1 MVKGNSDNIQIG
13 LYTERNS
20 NPGSG
25 SLSSSSNIN
34 LLVGITNDNSTSV
47 TLYVGV
53 KGSLTNELNLG
64 TNKILIPDGFTEPLS
79 VTVNITNGTINNS
92 TTSTIKVK
100 KVNDAIFNV
109 IPNDGYQL
117 GINNQTCNG
126 TLTNEG
132 IFTINN
138 ITENKECNLTLKRNN
153 LDTSGANTPD
163 LVDGLIPVMY
173 DESKWVKADSSNSN
187 ETYKWYNYD
196 SREWANVVLVTSTNK
211 STYQSADPGTTITE
225 SDILAYYVWIPRYK
239 YKVWNI
245 NKVIGTDSYNAQ
257 TTGID
262 IVFEKG
268 KESTGTISCNYD
280 FSITDNSKLSETC
293 AGSNGNY
300 YTHPAFTFG
309 SDELRGVWV
318 GKFELT
324 GSVSKLTILP
334 SATSLTSSQTEN
346 LSTAIQ
352 NMQTSNN
359 IYGLN
364 TSKTNTDSH
373 MITNMEWGVITYLT
387 NSKYGRCS
395 NGNCVTI
402 SSNAYG
408 SGDSNFSDYKTGCG
422 PISSSSTNYGMTC
435 NTYNTILGQLAS
447 TTGNITGVYDM
458 SGGNFEYV
466 MGNMSS
472 KSGSYSSSFTRSGF
486 SSNWYTSN
494 TAKYLTTYAYGTSVN
509 NQNAYNRSRV
519 GDATDEVML
528 SSNISW
534 YTNNYST
541 FFAFIHIMNTH
552 GLGEEVTI

>member
-1 MVKGNSDNIQIG
+1 
-13 LYTERNS
+13 
-20 NPGSG
+20 
-25 SLSSSSNIN
+25 
-34 LLVGITNDNSTSV
+34 
-47 TLYVGV
+47 
-53 KGSLTNELNLG
+53 
-64 TNKILIPDGFTEPLS
+64 
-79 VTVNITNGTINNS
+79 
-92 TTSTIKVK
+92 
-100 KVNDAIFNV
+100 
-109 IPNDGYQL
+109 
-117 GINNQTCNG
+117 
-126 TLTNEG
+126 
-132 IFTINN
+132 
-138 ITENKECNLTLKRNN
+138 
-153 LDTSGANTPD
+153 
-163 LVDGLIPVMY
+163 MY

-346 LSTAIQ
+346 LSTTIQ

-364 TSKTNTDSH
+364 ASKTNTDSH
-373 MITNMEWGVITYLT
+373 MITHMEWGVITYLT

-395 NGNCVTI
+395 NGNYVTI
-402 SSNAYG
+402 S
-408 SGDSNFSDYKTGCG
+408 
-422 PISSSSTNYGMTC
+422 P
-435 NTYNTILGQLAS
+435 
-447 TTGNITGVYDM
+447 
-458 SGGNFEYV
+458 
-466 MGNMSS
+466 
-472 KSGSYSSSFTRSGF
+472 
-486 SSNWYTSN
+486 
-494 TAKYLTTYAYGTSVN
+494 
-509 NQNAYNRSRV
+509 NAYNRSRV
-519 GDATDEVML
+519 GDATGEVML

-541 FFAFIHIMNTH
+541 FFAFYSYHEYTWLGRGGYYMNGNMFFLLMLRLMLGLDIIH
-552 GLGEEVTI
+552 LVQYLYL